1 MLQNQDVQNINLKKK
16 SESKLI
22 DNIIKYQKT
31 ISNLDLFKLLH
42 RKPQKIHQLYR
53 KNAMIMQEDD
63 EKYNGFFSQMNNYNQ
78 IQESN
83 ILEYKKKK
91 EENKN
96 FLKQYRA
103 YKLYNLKICKD
114 DKDILF
120 ENLLPLY
127 NKKNIFF
134 SDKFF
139 SNKSIFKESG
149 LLITDQKKLRQ
160 HYKKDVNLKNSK
172 EIRDI
177 SYINHLNMYL
187 DKKIEDIKNK
197 KLEKDDKFMEMV
209 GHVKKSVTNM
219 MAKYKRTKEYKLK
232 KRLEAMKALEL
243 FRLKEMEFEKDKKYI
258 QEIKNLIKLEEKE
271 RQTKLNNS
279 NSNHS
284 YNNNET
290 ESNNSLFIL
299 NRYPNKRYNNKI
311 NASNILQK
319 NKSSTNIQSSLYNNT
334 TNSSINN
341 NETKFTTFI
350 NKRPIKI
357 IKRNSI
363 NTYLD
368 NSEYTLE
375 NNFNNT
381 NENKDNTEYIN
392 IMDSSKVNNPI
403 NTFKQI
409 KNMSNNYSTIMV
421 ESKNKKLKNR
431 KSLVDKNEEISSLT
445 HNDDYNTKNGFL
457 SEITNLSTHK
467 KGRNLTKNLTK
478 KTKSTSELIKY
489 DIDNGSESRSKNLST
504 FNHTLDDKEKK
515 CLNWNLFK
523 NLYQL
528 NHKVHTKNNL
538 DFKNFYE
545 KASIIPTDDYQN
557 ITSKI
562 NKSFELDDELKKA
575 HINYVKLL
583 MKEKIK
589 NYYDRNSFI

>member
-22 DNIIKYQKT
+22 DKIIKYEKT
-31 ISNLDLFKLLH
+31 IRNLDLFKLLH

-53 KNAMIMQEDD
+53 KNAMIMEEDD

-172 EIRDI
+172 GIRDI

-334 TNSSINN
+334 TNSSI
-341 NETKFTTFI
+341 I
-350 NKRPIKI
+350 LLC
-357 IKRNSI
+357 
-363 NTYLD
+363 Y
-368 NSEYTLE
+368 
-375 NNFNNT
+375 
-381 NENKDNTEYIN
+381 
-392 IMDSSKVNNPI
+392 
-403 NTFKQI
+403 
-409 KNMSNNYSTIMV
+409 
-421 ESKNKKLKNR
+421 KNK
-431 KSLVDKNEEISSLT
+431 
-445 HNDDYNTKNGFL
+445 
-457 SEITNLSTHK
+457 
-467 KGRNLTKNLTK
+467 
-478 KTKSTSELIKY
+478 
-489 DIDNGSESRSKNLST
+489 
-504 FNHTLDDKEKK
+504 
-515 CLNWNLFK
+515 
-523 NLYQL
+523 Q
-528 NHKVHTKNNL
+528 
-538 DFKNFYE
+538 
-545 KASIIPTDDYQN
+545 
-557 ITSKI
+557 
-562 NKSFELDDELKKA
+562 
-575 HINYVKLL
+575 
-583 MKEKIK
+583 
-589 NYYDRNSFI
+589 NYYFIS

>member
-1 MLQNQDVQNINLKKK
+1 
-16 SESKLI
+16 
-22 DNIIKYQKT
+22 
-31 ISNLDLFKLLH
+31 
-42 RKPQKIHQLYR
+42 
-53 KNAMIMQEDD
+53 
-63 EKYNGFFSQMNNYNQ
+63 
-78 IQESN
+78 
-83 ILEYKKKK
+83 
-91 EENKN
+91 
-96 FLKQYRA
+96 
-103 YKLYNLKICKD
+103 
-114 DKDILF
+114 
-120 ENLLPLY
+120 
-127 NKKNIFF
+127 
-134 SDKFF
+134 
-139 SNKSIFKESG
+139 
-149 LLITDQKKLRQ
+149 
-160 HYKKDVNLKNSK
+160 
-172 EIRDI
+172 
-177 SYINHLNMYL
+177 
-187 DKKIEDIKNK
+187 
-197 KLEKDDKFMEMV
+197 
-209 GHVKKSVTNM
+209 
-219 MAKYKRTKEYKLK
+219 
-232 KRLEAMKALEL
+232 
-243 FRLKEMEFEKDKKYI
+243 
-258 QEIKNLIKLEEKE
+258 
-271 RQTKLNNS
+271 
-279 NSNHS
+279 
-284 YNNNET
+284 
-290 ESNNSLFIL
+290 
-299 NRYPNKRYNNKI
+299 
-311 NASNILQK
+311 
-319 NKSSTNIQSSLYNNT
+319 
-334 TNSSINN
+334 
-341 NETKFTTFI
+341 
-350 NKRPIKI
+350 
-357 IKRNSI
+357 
-363 NTYLD
+363 
-368 NSEYTLE
+368 
-375 NNFNNT
+375 
-381 NENKDNTEYIN
+381 
-392 IMDSSKVNNPI
+392 MDSSKVNNPI